1 MSRPLGHDIHATR
14 HALQAGGHFTS
25 PSQQRL
31 QQGGSGGGKKSSS
44 APILSNPLSSSPMNR
59 QILGGSHS
67 SVEPMDD
74 LMEMDFSPSMPSSSK
89 NHRNKNAGK
98 STGRSKSTCV
108 NEYVSMSPAD
118 RLSVPG
124 MLKSYFYIVV
134 TMMYKIK

>member
-1 MSRPLGHDIHATR
+1 
-14 HALQAGGHFTS
+14 
-25 PSQQRL
+25 
-31 QQGGSGGGKKSSS
+31 
-44 APILSNPLSSSPMNR
+44 MNR

-74 LMEMDFSPSMPSSSK
+74 LMEMDFSPSVPSSSK
-89 NHRNKNAGK
+89 SNRNKNTGK

-124 MLKSYFYIVV
+124 IKLWRVTVTCVYCNCVYIYFVS
-134 TMMYKIK
+134 